1 MADSEIQNRDN
12 ETVLIDIDRR
22 VGATQHLPGDGVP
35 DGPVPMGSA
44 WRASDLTEADWQV
57 RIPEAALQEFDI
69 IAGALAEY
77 DEPLDSLSPDSFD
90 WPATADL
97 MADVRARLSSGVGF
111 VMLDR
116 MPVERWTDPA
126 NRAMTWLLN
135 EMIAPPIMQKWQG
148 HRVTPIAGPVGVR
161 YRPGTGRRL
170 NSCR

>member
-1 MADSEIQNRDN
+1 MADSEIQTRDN
-12 ETVLIDIDRR
+12 ETVIFDIDRR

-69 IAGALAEY
+69 IAGALSEY

-90 WPATADL
+90 WPATTDL

-111 VMLDR
+111 VLLDR
-116 MPVERWTDPA
+116 MPVETWTDPA

-135 EMIAPPIMQKWQG
+135 EMIAPPIMQKW
-148 HRVTPIAGPVGVR
+148 
-161 YRPGTGRRL
+161 
-170 NSCR
+170 

>member
-12 ETVLIDIDRR
+12 ETVLVDIDRR

-90 WPATADL
+90 AFGSL
-97 MADVRARLSSGVGF
+97 
-111 VMLDR
+111 
-116 MPVERWTDPA
+116 
-126 NRAMTWLLN
+126 
-135 EMIAPPIMQKWQG
+135 
-148 HRVTPIAGPVGVR
+148 
-161 YRPGTGRRL
+161 
-170 NSCR
+170 